1 MKYTLHIIL
10 FIFLKIF
17 FIGLT
22 YSQKKNEITK
32 EIEYETVAVETG
44 NGTLKVGFA
53 PFFGGWDSD
62 LNVPKYSFTQKIGT
76 NAANF
81 ILKSYLSIPLSSEEK
96 KYIVEQNVPNEVK
109 FNVNVVSQRYQYF
122 VSVEFD
128 ALFRNQTTGQ
138 IEKITQISGEIETFN
153 KNTSKPKSFAT
164 NSVLASG
171 SGDWY
176 RIGVPEDGLYKID
189 YNFLQNLGINMQN
202 LSPNSIHVYGN
213 GQSMLNHNNSAPRVD
228 DLLQRSIYI
237 SGAADGK
244 FDPMDYVV
252 FYAHGPHEITH
263 NNVEFLHENNNYT
276 DTSYYFINISNSN
289 TSKIVT
295 NSIVPS
301 GSATH
306 TITKFNDFKY
316 LEEDLRNLAK
326 SGVEWLGDL
335 FDVQLNKTYNFSFAN
350 ISTNDTIVVKS
361 RIGIS
366 SPTTTNNARF
376 IMNVGGQSVDIKPV
390 SGSGQGSVS
399 PKCRLATNFLKV
411 KPSND
416 NVSVSLAFNKDGL
429 PSSIGY
435 LDYITVNAIRN
446 LRMEGN
452 QMNFA
457 DFSSVGTG
465 NIGEFV
471 LTNAQNVK
479 FIWDISDPV
488 QPKNVSFNKNG
499 NNITFKYNLDELKTF
514 VAFTDDQ
521 YKSPRPFGS
530 VPNQNLH
537 GLASRDL
544 IIISAPEF
552 YPAAQRLASHHQT
565 EGLSSYILNQQEI
578 FNEFSSGMRDPV
590 AIKHFLKMFYDRASG
605 NPNDAPRFCLL
616 LGDCSY
622 DYRNRLNSKSDFVI
636 TYESVESFANST
648 FSTDDFYVILDDNEG
663 MNGSDMMD
671 MAIGRIPVETLQD
684 ANNVVDKII
693 NYATLST
700 QNNNASSNCCGGANA
715 TNPLGDWRNIVV
727 MVSDDGDGDAYFT
740 DVENMAGIMKAT
752 HNDLNLVKLHSAAY
766 PEVVTPGGERN
777 YEIEELIR
785 TRVQRGALIINYIGH
800 GGELGWAH
808 EQILNIPTIKGWT
821 NSPNLPLFMTATCE
835 FSRYDDHD
843 RVSAGEYVVLNRDGG
858 GISLF
863 TTTRLVFTTDNRNLA
878 RVFYDTVADIID
890 GKPQYIGDIYKGA
903 KNKFAS
909 RFSTNEGRK
918 FTFLGDPAVRF
929 ALANHVVKVDSI
941 NGVALNIFTDT
952 LNALSLVTISGH
964 VENFNGNPMNNFNGF
979 VTPTIYDKISQL
991 TTLSHSTG
999 NLKDF
1004 ESWQNII
1011 YRGKAS
1017 VTNGKFTFSFM
1028 IPQDIAFSF
1037 GPGRLSFYAENGQV
1051 DAKGV
1056 DETPIIG
1063 GINSNAIAD
1072 DKGPDVLLYM
1082 NNEKFVNGGTTDQT
1096 PIFIAKV
1103 FDENGIN
1110 MIGSGIGH
1118 NIELRIDD
1126 ESEPIIL
1133 NDYYESDVD
1142 TYKSGKIKFQLNK
1155 IETGPHVARFKVWD
1169 VYNNSSDSEIEFT
1182 VVEDEE
1188 ISINHLINYPNPF
1201 TTSTEFSFEH
1211 NQVCDFLDVKIQVF
1225 TITGKLIKDITQ
1237 RIQNNGFRAD
1247 GIYWDGRD
1255 DFGDKIGIGTYVYK
1269 LTVVN
1274 EEGDKH
1280 EKYQKLVILN

>member
-1 MKYTLHIIL
+1 MFNLITVGNFFGQKTIEIVREIDYERVTL
-10 FIFLKIF
+10 
-17 FIGLT
+17 
-22 YSQKKNEITK
+22 
-32 EIEYETVAVETG
+32 ETG
-44 NGTLKVGFA
+44 NGALKVGFA
-53 PFFGGWDSD
+53 PISGNWNSD
-62 LNVPKYSFTQKIGT
+62 FDIPIYSFSQKIGT
-76 NAANF
+76 NGAYF
-81 ILKSYLSIPLSSEEK
+81 KLKSYLSEPISSEER
-96 KYIVEQNVPNEVK
+96 KYIIDENVSNK
-109 FNVNVVSQRYQYF
+109 INYKVNVVSERYKYYAT
-122 VSVEFD
+122 VEID
-128 ALFRNQTTGQ
+128 ALIKNEVTGH
-138 IEKITQISGEIETFN
+138 IEKITQITGEIETFN
-153 KNTSKPKSFAT
+153 SNKTKPKSFAS

-189 YNFLQNLGINMQN
+189 YSFLQNLGVNMQN
-202 LSPNSIHVYGN
+202 LSTNSIHIYGN
-213 GQSMLNHNNSAPRVD
+213 GQSMLNHNNSAIRVD

-237 SGAADGK
+237 SGASDGN
-244 FDPMDYVV
+244 FDPSDYLV
-252 FYAHGPHEITH
+252 FYANGPHKITH
-263 NNVEFLHENNNYT
+263 NNVEYLHENNNYT
-276 DTSYYFINISNSN
+276 DTSYYFINISNT
-289 TSKIVT
+289 TSS
-295 NSIVPS
+295 SIVSTIGVPN
-301 GSATH
+301 GNVTH

-316 LEEDLRNLAK
+316 IEEDTRSLAK

-335 FDVQLNKTYNFSFAN
+335 FDVQLSKSYDFSFAN
-350 ISTNDTIVVKS
+350 ISTNDSIVVTA

-366 SPTTTNNARF
+366 TPTTTNNARF
-376 IMNVGGQSVDIKPV
+376 TMSVGNQSVDVKPI

-399 PKCRLATNFLKV
+399 PKCRLATNFLRA
-411 KPSND
+411 KPTGD
-416 NVSVSLAFNKDGL
+416 NVSVLMNFNKDGL
-429 PSSIGY
+429 PSSLGY

-446 LRMEGN
+446 LRMEGS
-452 QMNFA
+452 QMLFV
-457 DFSSVGTG
+457 DFNSVGIG
-465 NIGEFV
+465 NIGEFI
-471 LTNAQNVK
+471 LSNAQNVK
-479 FIWDISDPV
+479 FIWDITDPV
-488 QPKNVSFNKNG
+488 HPKNVSFNKNG
-499 NNITFKYNLDELKTF
+499 STVTFKSNLDELKTF
-514 VAFTDDQ
+514 IAFTDDQ
-521 YKSPRPFGS
+521 YKTPKEFGN

-537 GLASRDL
+537 GLESRDL

-552 YPAAQRLASHHQT
+552 YPAAQRLAAHHQT

-590 AIKHFLKMFYDRASG
+590 AIKHFLKMFYDRAAG

-622 DYRNRLNSKSDFVI
+622 DYRNRLNSKSDYVI

-671 MAIGRIPVETLQD
+671 MAIGRIPVENLDD

-693 NYATLST
+693 NYSTLSN
-700 QNNNASSNCCGGANA
+700 QNNNNAINCCGGGADA
-715 TNPLGDWRNIVV
+715 NPLGDWRNVIV

-740 DVENMAGIMKAT
+740 DIENMSNIMKSS
-752 HNDLNLVKLHSAAY
+752 HNDINLVKMHSSAY
-766 PEVVTPGGERN
+766 PEVITPGGERN
-777 YEIEELIR
+777 YDIEEALKS
-785 TRVQRGALIINYIGH
+785 RVQRGALVVNYIGH

-808 EQILNIPTIKGWT
+808 EQILNIPTIQGWT

-878 RVFYDTVADIID
+878 RVFYDTVADYVD

-909 RFSTNEGRK
+909 RFLTNEGRK
-918 FTFLGDPAVRF
+918 FTFLGDPAVRL
-929 ALANHVVKVDSI
+929 ALPNHVVKVDSI
-941 NGVALNIFTDT
+941 NGIAIDVFNDT
-952 LNALSLVTISGH
+952 LNALSLVTVSGH
-964 VENFNGNPMNNFNGF
+964 VENINGNSMNDFNGF
-979 VTPTIYDKISQL
+979 VTPTIYDKISEL
-991 TTLSHSTG
+991 KTLGHETG
-999 NLKDF
+999 VLKDF
-1004 ESWQNII
+1004 ETWQNII

-1017 VTNGKFTFSFM
+1017 VTNGKFSFSFM
-1028 IPQDIAFSF
+1028 IPQDITFTY
-1037 GPGRLSFYAENGQV
+1037 GPGRLSFYAENGQL
-1051 DAKGV
+1051 DGKGV

-1063 GINSNAIAD
+1063 GINSSANAD
-1072 DKGPDVLLYM
+1072 DKGPDVALFM
-1082 NNEKFVNGGTTDQT
+1082 NNEKFVDGGMTDQN

-1133 NDYYESDVD
+1133 NEYYESDVD
-1142 TYKSGKIKFQLNK
+1142 TYKSGRVKYQLSKIAP
-1155 IETGPHVARFKVWD
+1155 GPHVARFKVWD

-1188 ISINHLINYPNPF
+1188 ISIEHLINYPNPF
-1201 TTSTEFSFEH
+1201 TTNTEFSFQH
-1211 NQVCDFLDVKIQVF
+1211 NQVCDFLDVQIQIF
-1225 TITGKLIKDITQ
+1225 TITGKLVKDISQ
-1237 RIQNNGFRAD
+1237 RVQNSGFRTD

-1274 EEGDKH
+1274 EGGEKH